1 MKLKELVHVCNYRAT
16 RETTEISV
24 NMYSHERIV
33 ALFTLKGDNL
43 EYGCINERF
52 LNAEVTSVFATGE
65 NKFSV
70 IIQPD

>member
-1 MKLKELVHVCNYRAT
+1 MKLKELVHVCNYRMP

-24 NMYSHERIV
+24 NMYSHEKNV
-33 ALFTLKGDNL
+33 KLFTLKGDNL

-52 LNAEVTSVFATGE
+52 LNAEVTSVFATGD